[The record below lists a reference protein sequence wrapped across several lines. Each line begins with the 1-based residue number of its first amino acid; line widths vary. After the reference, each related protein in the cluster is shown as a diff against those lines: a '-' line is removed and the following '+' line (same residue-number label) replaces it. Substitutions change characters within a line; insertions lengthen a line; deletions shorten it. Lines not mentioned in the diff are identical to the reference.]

1 MVIRTYGNFYT
12 HLLHIICFLCVAGE
26 RTTIDQRNIKHLL
39 YIPGYNMISGS
50 IYNQVVE
57 IQDNYNVKSN
67 NQNYNVIKLCILLW
81 MYQQLPNVYLKF
93 SCNMT
98 QTSRFKRYYK
108 WEKLTWAC
116 WVIQIIK
123 TMFFQFMSKT
133 ISS

>member
-1 MVIRTYGNFYT
+1 MEIFYT

-67 NQNYNVIKLCILLW
+67 TTLSSYASYYECINNYL
-81 MYQQLPNVYLKF
+81 MY
-93 SCNMT
+93 
-98 QTSRFKRYYK
+98 
-108 WEKLTWAC
+108 
-116 WVIQIIK
+116 I
-123 TMFFQFMSKT
+123 
-133 ISS
+133 